1 MDREDHKT
9 FIPGVGFLVT
19 SWDGSE
25 SHIFPIDERT
35 EEHGMNIERLLT
47 LENAVAWESTKDSGD
62 VESFFEKL
70 LGINP
75 TNMDWDATTNRAAM
89 AFEELLNEA
98 DANENDGQPSHYEE
112 MQDYFGG
119 DDFPEQWD
127 EGYDAGGDW

>member
-1 MDREDHKT
+1 M
-9 FIPGVGFLVT
+9 T
-19 SWDGSE
+19 SWDGAE
-25 SHIFPIDERT
+25 SHIFPINEQ

-62 VESFFEKL
+62 VDSFFEKL

-75 TNMDWDATTNRAAM
+75 TNMDWDATTTRAAI